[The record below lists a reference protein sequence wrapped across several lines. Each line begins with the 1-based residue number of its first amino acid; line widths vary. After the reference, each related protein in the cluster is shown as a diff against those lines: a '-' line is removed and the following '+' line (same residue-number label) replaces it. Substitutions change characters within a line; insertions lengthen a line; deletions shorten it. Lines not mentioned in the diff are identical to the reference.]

1 MSGPRDE
8 TKPEG
13 RWEFD
18 AEVAAVFDDMLRR
31 SIPQIEVMRTAVTE
45 LAIAY
50 AQPKTDIVDIG
61 CARGDAM
68 APLIEKLYDSVTF
81 VGNDV
86 AEPMLA
92 ECRLRFGHWIEAGV
106 VRLSDGDLRAGLPRT
121 RPASVI
127 LSVLTMQ
134 FVPVEYRFRL
144 IEMIHDRLVAG
155 GAFILVEKVLGS
167 GSLDDVMVDAY
178 RRYKEEQGYSRE
190 EIDRK
195 RFSLEGV
202 LVPMAARWTE
212 QMLETAGFRPVD
224 CFWRWMNFAGWI
236 AVKR

>member
-1 MSGPRDE
+1 MPRSSCRLS
-8 TKPEG
+8 TVLSP
-13 RWEFD
+13 
-18 AEVAAVFDDMLRR
+18 APTPTCVASVTRNT
-31 SIPQIEVMRTAVTE
+31 TASSV
-45 LAIAY
+45 AY
-50 AQPKTDIVDIG
+50 AQPKTDVVDIG
-61 CARGDAM
+61 GARGDAM

-92 ECRLRFGHWIEAGV
+92 ECRERFDHWIKANV
-106 VRLSDGDLRAGLPRT
+106 VRLSDGDLREGLPRT

-127 LSVLTMQ
+127 LSVLTLQ
-134 FVPVEYRFRL
+134 FVPVEYRFQL
-144 IEMIHDRLVAG
+144 VEMIYDRLVDG

-167 GSLDDVMVDAY
+167 GSLDAVMVERY
-178 RRYKEEQGYSRE
+178 QRYKEEQGYSRE

-202 LVPMAARWTE
+202 LVPMAAAWTE
-212 QMLETAGFRPVD
+212 QMLATSGFRPVD